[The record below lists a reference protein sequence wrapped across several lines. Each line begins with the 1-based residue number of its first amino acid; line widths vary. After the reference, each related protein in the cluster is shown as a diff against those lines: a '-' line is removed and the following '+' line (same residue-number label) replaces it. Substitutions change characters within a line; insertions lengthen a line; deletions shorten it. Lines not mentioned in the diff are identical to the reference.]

1 MEADMKVLLML
12 MLGTLLATQAVAAS
26 HRETVEYKDH
36 DVALEGYLTYQDA
49 EGRRPG
55 VLVVPDWMGLN
66 DHYRKIG
73 DKLAGLGYV
82 VFVAD
87 MYGKGVRPANSQE
100 ASALAAKYKSD
111 RELMRQRIQVAL
123 AELKKN
129 KHVDPSRIAVMGYCF
144 GGTVALEL
152 TRSGADIRGVVSFHG
167 GLDTPNPD
175 DAKNIKAKVLVL
187 HGADDPFVPPKDV
200 AAFEEE
206 MRKAHVD
213 WQMIFYGNA
222 VHAFTTLAAGTDN
235 KKGAAYNEAADRRSW
250 QAMQS
255 FFKEIFAGNM
265 KN

>member
-1 MEADMKVLLML
+1 MKLALML
-12 MLGTLLATQAVAAS
+12 MLGALLATQAIAAS
-26 HRETVEYKDH
+26 HKETVDYKDH
-36 DVALEGYLTYQDA
+36 DVALEGYLAYEDA

-87 MYGKGVRPANSQE
+87 MYGKGVRPKNSEE
-100 ASALAAKYKSD
+100 AKEQATKYRSD
-111 RELMRQRIQVAL
+111 RPLMRERIQAGL
-123 AELKKN
+123 EQLKGNKN
-129 KHVDPSRIAVMGYCF
+129 VDANRIAVMGYCF

-152 TRSGADIRGVVSFHG
+152 ARTGADIRGVVSFHG

-175 DAKNIKAKVLVL
+175 DAKNIKGKVLVL

-206 MRKAHVD
+206 MRKAGLD

-222 VHAFTTLAAGTDN
+222 VHAFTTTAAGTDN

-250 QAMQS
+250 QAMQA
-255 FFKEIFAGNM
+255 FFKEIFSGNT

>member
-1 MEADMKVLLML
+1 MKLVLML

-26 HRETVEYKDH
+26 HKEAVDYKDH
-36 DVALEGYLTYQDA
+36 DVALEGYLTYDEA

-87 MYGKGVRPANSQE
+87 IYGKGVRPKDSEE
-100 ASALAAKYKSD
+100 AKVQATKYKSD
-111 RELMRQRIQVAL
+111 RPLMRQRVKAAL
-123 AELKKN
+123 EELKKN
-129 KHVDPSRIAVMGYCF
+129 KHVDPNRLAVMGYCF

-152 TRSGADIRGVVSFHG
+152 ARSSADVKGTVSFHG
-167 GLDTPNPD
+167 GLETPNPD
-175 DAKNIKAKVLVL
+175 DAKNIKGKVLVL

-200 AAFEEE
+200 AAFEDE
-206 MRKAHVD
+206 MRKAGVD
-213 WQMIFYGNA
+213 WQMVFYGDA
-222 VHAFTTLAAGTDN
+222 VHAFTTTAAGTDK

-250 QAMQS
+250 QAMQA
-255 FFKEIFAGNM
+255 FFKEIFSGNM